1 MTPPSKFII
10 YLKPM
15 LTKNFVHNFEAKW
28 QDAQFKS
35 CLDNLTKEQIV
46 TVIDFAKNYYFKE

>member
-1 MTPPSKFII
+1 
-10 YLKPM
+10 M
-15 LTKNFVHNFEAKW
+15 LTHFFVHNFEAKW

-46 TVIDFAKNYYFKE
+46 TVIDLKRTTILKNKMKSNFNIG